1 MSTEKKKLTEEG
13 KKELKE
19 KLKKQVE
26 EMTDE
31 ELEKVAGGTF
41 WNKIIGDDSWKKD
54 DKNNKDNN

>member
-19 KLKKQVE
+19 RLKKQVE

-41 WNKIIGDDSWKKD
+41 WNRIILDDSLKKD
-54 DKNNKDNN
+54 DKKNKDNN